1 MAVFVNV
8 LGKIKILKHC
18 DQIGVGAGD
27 ALMIETPL
35 DGGYAKPQKNN
46 FGKSLINSKGTRGMK

>member
-1 MAVFVNV
+1 MNV

-46 FGKSLINSKGTRGMK
+46 FGKSWINSKGTRGMK